1 MQHAVP
7 GAGGRGGDLVQAGFA
22 KGVAVGIGPVAA
34 FDPGRGILH
43 EGGHEMLARRDHGGV
58 DHGRDHQVLDRVAAE
73 AAGRP
78 DVIGAFP
85 ARDQIGDVKVAA
97 DVRRPVGQGGKR
109 GRGIERDGELAR
121 GAARL
126 EPPDGAQDGRVEAGF
141 RDITQEGAL
150 GILARDDTGGADD
163 LCVVKFGAG
172 RPARRCCGSALRPE
186 QSGSR
191 PPRRPSQASSAG
203 SCGWKRAGSG
213 GVRISS
219 GRMTRQCR
227 ITSRASRANGGRI
240 RAGWRHGRGTCRDS
254 RPPGQRWHRLRR
266 AGPGARIRGR
276 SRSCMISG
284 RKSEQTEEQ
293 MEGGNR
299 GRTSGR
305 RRRQARCPRP
315 R

>member
-7 GAGGRGGDLVQAGFA
+7 EAGGRGGDLVQAGFA
-22 KGVAVGIGPVAA
+22 KGVAVGIGSVAA

-43 EGGHEMLARRDHGGV
+43 EGGREMLARRDHGGV

-78 DVIGAFP
+78 VVIGAFP
-85 ARDQIGDVKVAA
+85 ARDQIGDLEVAA

-126 EPPDGAQDGRVEAGF
+126 EPPDGAQDGGVEAGF

-163 LCVVKFGAG
+163 LCVVKFGPG
-172 RPARRCCGSALRPE
+172 RPVRRCCGSALRPE

-227 ITSRASRANGGRI
+227 ITSRASRGEWRANSR
-240 RAGWRHGRGTCRDS
+240 RLASWSRNMPRRPPS
-254 RPPGQRWHRLRR
+254 RPKVAP
-266 AGPGARIRGR
+266 P
-276 SRSCMISG
+276 S
-284 RKSEQTEEQ
+284 
-293 MEGGNR
+293 
-299 GRTSGR
+299 
-305 RRRQARCPRP
+305 
-315 R
+315 